1 MRCAARCGQIVA
13 EELGLPP
20 REGMRQA
27 LTFLTRQART
37 RAVALGPEQAR
48 QEALA
53 IASVRAELGVDA
65 GEQTESCAAL
75 SRVEETEATT

>member
-20 REGMRQA
+20 AAGLRQA
-27 LTFLTRQART
+27 IAFLGRQART

-53 IASVRAELGVDA
+53 MASVRAELGVDA
-65 GEQTESCAAL
+65 DEIA
-75 SRVEETEATT
+75 EASS